1 MEKRIKFFVISI
13 VIIGTLLMAGCNESN
28 PDKVLSETDKTEI
41 TKILSNMGGQID
53 VILFTSETGCFSC
66 SKTETLM
73 REIDQLSD
81 KINLKVYDINKNK
94 DMATN
99 YNIELVPAIVVIGKE
114 DYGIK
119 HYGFPGGKE
128 FSPLLEVMISSSMGR
143 PVVSEEI
150 TKKLDT
156 IPNNIE
162 VKIFVTPTCP
172 SCPDMVRGAYY
183 YSLVSDKVST
193 VTIMSNEF
201 EEYSN
206 KYKISAVPTVIF
218 NEKFSR
224 EGQMAEETFVNY
236 LVVSS

>member
-1 MEKRIKFFVISI
+1 MEKRIKFIVISLM
-13 VIIGTLLMAGCNESN
+13 IISTLLMAGCNESN

-66 SKTETLM
+66 SKTETLI

-94 DMATN
+94 DVATN

-128 FSPLLEVMISSSMGR
+128 FSPLLEVMISSSMDR

-156 IPNNIE
+156 IPNNVE

>member
-1 MEKRIKFFVISI
+1 
-13 VIIGTLLMAGCNESN
+13 MAGCNESN

-66 SKTETLM
+66 SKTETLI

-94 DMATN
+94 DVATN

-128 FSPLLEVMISSSMGR
+128 FSPLLEVMISSSMDR

-156 IPNNIE
+156 IPNNVE